1 MMSKITWLTFLVSSV
16 LVSSLMAAV
25 PTAGAW
31 DAEMEILS
39 LPLSNQKR
47 LLKSDKKTLDRLVVV
62 AQDTNLAL
70 DLRWKSIM
78 ALGFLEGQNPSA
90 SYLSLASSKE
100 WFVKNGLL
108 IALDENN
115 HPKRFEIAKKLV
127 KDPSLIVRS
136 SAFDI
141 LMQESSNRDLLWEEL
156 FNAQNVKKK
165 RSLWVRPKIISYM
178 NQNPKSYERGLFE
191 KLMKENEPEIVKL
204 AEKGLKKINSMSA
217 VQGAVAPSK
226 TF

>member
-1 MMSKITWLTFLVSSV
+1 MMSTKFLFLS
-16 LVSSLMAAV
+16 LVVVPMAFAAV
-25 PTAGAW
+25 PSKSSV
-31 DAEMEILS
+31 DAELEILA

-47 LLKSDKKTLDRLVVV
+47 LLKSDQKTLDRLVAV
-62 AQDTNLAL
+62 AQDTNLGL

-78 ALGFLEGQNPSA
+78 ALGFLESKSVNPSYMA
-90 SYLSLASSKE
+90 LQNSKE

-108 IALDENN
+108 IAMNENA
-115 HPKRFEIAKKLV
+115 HPLRFNVAKKMV

-141 LMQESSNRDLLWEEL
+141 LMQEPVHRDILWEEL

-178 NQNPKSYERGLFE
+178 NQNPKTYERAFFE
-191 KLMKENEPEIVKL
+191 KLMKESEPEITRL
-204 AEKGLKKINSMSA
+204 AEKGLQKIKML
-217 VQGAVAPSK
+217 GANQVTPPATK
-226 TF
+226 AY